1 MNLAVT
7 SLFSQEERV
16 GGRWGCAQPIPL
28 KTAHESSTHLTRF
41 AALTNLSPLKGG
53 EGKR

>member
-7 SLFSQEERV
+7 SLASREERV
-16 GGRWGCAQPIPL
+16 GVRWGFAQPIPL

-41 AALTNLSPLKGG
+41 AALSTLPPPKGRRG
-53 EGKR
+53 